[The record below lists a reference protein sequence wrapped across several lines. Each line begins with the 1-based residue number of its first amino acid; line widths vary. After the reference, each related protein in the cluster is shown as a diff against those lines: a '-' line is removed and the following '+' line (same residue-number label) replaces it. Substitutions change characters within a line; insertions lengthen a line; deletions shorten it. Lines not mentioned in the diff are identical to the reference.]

1 MTVKELMKLLEK
13 FEGDSQV
20 IIETL
25 DKDGYTVDKNEICI
39 FEDENNNT
47 IIR

>member
-1 MTVKELMKLLEK
+1 MTVKELIKLLEK
-13 FEGDSQV
+13 FDGDSQV

-25 DKDGYTVDKNEICI
+25 DKDGYTVDKKEICI